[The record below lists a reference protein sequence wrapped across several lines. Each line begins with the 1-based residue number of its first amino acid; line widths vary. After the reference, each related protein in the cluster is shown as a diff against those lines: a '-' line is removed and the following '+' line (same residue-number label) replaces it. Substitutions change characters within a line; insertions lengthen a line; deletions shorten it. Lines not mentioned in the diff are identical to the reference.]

1 MDRCDFS
8 SVVTIIRR
16 YISED
21 KGMNQIDFIYL
32 LFDTF
37 MGSDEAAD
45 YDFDNGQVCRWMC
58 GQAKVSPRIVAYYLE
73 HAHQEELAENI
84 RDHIVPLMCDFPM
97 AVEELYELVI
107 QDSSISEQKKQ
118 ELINGYDFDAF
129 ENKISFMTKALCFGM
144 ERNFVKRDTKTKQQI
159 GRAHV

>member
-45 YDFDNGQVCRWMC
+45 YDFDNGQVCRWMS
-58 GQAKVSPRIVAYYLE
+58 GQAKVSPRIVAYFWNML
-73 HAHQEELAENI
+73 I
-84 RDHIVPLMCDFPM
+84 RKNW
-97 AVEELYELVI
+97 
-107 QDSSISEQKKQ
+107 QRTSE
-118 ELINGYDFDAF
+118 I
-129 ENKISFMTKALCFGM
+129 ISF
-144 ERNFVKRDTKTKQQI
+144 R
-159 GRAHV
+159 